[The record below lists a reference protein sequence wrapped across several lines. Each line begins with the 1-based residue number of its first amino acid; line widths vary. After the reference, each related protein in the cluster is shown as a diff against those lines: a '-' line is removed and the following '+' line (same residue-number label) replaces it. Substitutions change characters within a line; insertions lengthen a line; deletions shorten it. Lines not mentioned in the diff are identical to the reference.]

1 LFAAIGGTLVA
12 TVSVLDASVVR
23 AQGAGAV
30 VPLPAQMAAA
40 AQEYL
45 PGVVGE
51 PVPAFTIDPALASL
65 AAGAR
70 NYKIVSGPDAGKV
83 EQHVIAALPRDA
95 TGTRW
100 RYTIGQRTIF
110 LNEVEGESL
119 SIVSEE
125 DSDQGVLTR
134 YRPPEPLL
142 IAGLNAGDT
151 RTMAIN
157 VAVYDLNDPE
167 DLEHK
172 GTINLTFTYVGA
184 YKATVPAGTFDAA
197 LLRWEYKGKVGPASI
212 EDIQA
217 RFVAPDVG
225 LVAMADKR
233 DIATMLVYNDHSK
246 VGKIL
251 QQY

>member
-1 LFAAIGGTLVA
+1 MSGTLVA

-65 AAGAR
+65 EASAR

-119 SIVSEE
+119 SIVSEQ
-125 DSDQGVLTR
+125 DSDQGV
-134 YRPPEPLL
+134 P
-142 IAGLNAGDT
+142 
-151 RTMAIN
+151 
-157 VAVYDLNDPE
+157 DP
-167 DLEHK
+167 
-172 GTINLTFTYVGA
+172 
-184 YKATVPAGTFDAA
+184 
-197 LLRWEYKGKVGPASI
+197 
-212 EDIQA
+212 
-217 RFVAPDVG
+217 
-225 LVAMADKR
+225 
-233 DIATMLVYNDHSK
+233 
-246 VGKIL
+246 
-251 QQY
+251 